1 MHSACGLTR
10 EVSVKSVLLLAAV
23 AVCASAQNSASLT
36 GRVLD
41 PSGSPVPNARVSL
54 TERDTHVRLTVRT
67 EPTGEYR
74 FPFLRVTDYLL
85 EAQAEGFGASETRS
99 LRVDKPLT
107 TDLTLELARLTSQVQ
122 VTAATI
128 AQTVDEQSKA
138 LDIIDSAELERR
150 NEFSVAEALRTIP
163 GVRVHQL
170 GGPGSFTRIAMRGMR
185 ATDTSIL
192 IDGFRLRDAASP
204 QGDATAFVG
213 DLLLSNTERIEVL
226 RGSGSSLYG
235 THATAGVINVITD
248 QGGGRLRGDLTAEGG
263 GLGLART
270 AAKFSGGA
278 WQDRVRFAGGL
289 MHLNVSRGIDD
300 HDHSRNTT
308 GHGFVQFQLA
318 PATVVSARL
327 LAADT
332 FTQLN
337 DSPFLANGRVVPSP
351 DDPDARR
358 AGFST
363 NTLLALSHH
372 WSPRASMR
380 VNYSGVSTRRDNR
393 DGSAGTRFE
402 PMFNE
407 SNRFDGRIDTVQAR
421 ADLQPDR
428 RHLLT
433 AGYEFERET
442 FDNRSS
448 TEHPDPA
455 SRVNARLGIQQ
466 SSHAA
471 FAQAQGRY
479 FAERLQLLA
488 SGRIQSFNLT
498 QPEFSTNNPLYRQFA
513 LPSPPRARTG
523 DFSAAYS
530 FVSTGTKIRAH
541 VGNSYRAPAL
551 YERFGAAFFAGAF
564 SAYGDPALAPERL
577 VAFDGGVDQYL
588 AASRIRV
595 SATYFYTRVQQ
606 SIIFDGLG
614 IVGSTDPW
622 GRFGGYRNSGGGLA
636 RGAELSIEA
645 NPIRS
650 MTLRGSYTR
659 TNADDRTSQ
668 FNNGSLRTIRVSDH
682 MFTAVA
688 SQRLW
693 RRLDVTL
700 DFTGASNYA
709 VPFSRQYVEFEGMR
723 KLDLSAAWTQP
734 VSDSQSLRFYTRV
747 ENMMNRTYLEEGF
760 RTPGAW
766 AVAGVKWMF

>member
-1 MHSACGLTR
+1 MKTT
-10 EVSVKSVLLLAAV
+10 LLLAAV
-23 AVCASAQNSASLT
+23 AVCASAENSASLS

-54 TERDTHVRLTVRT
+54 TERDTQARLTVRT
-67 EPTGEYR
+67 ETSGEYR
-74 FPFLRVTDYLL
+74 FPHLRPTDYLL
-85 EAQAEGFGASETRS
+85 EAQADGFGASETKS
-99 LRVDKPLT
+99 LRVEKAVT
-107 TDLTLELARLTSQVQ
+107 EDLTLELARLTSQVQ
-122 VTAATI
+122 VTAAAI

-138 LDIIDSAELERR
+138 LDVIDGGEIERR

-235 THATAGVINVITD
+235 SHATAGVINVITD

-263 GLGLART
+263 GLGMART

-278 WQDRVRFAGGL
+278 WQDRVRFAGGV
-289 MHLNVSRGIDD
+289 MHLNVSDGIDA

-318 PATVVSARL
+318 PATLLSARL

-337 DSPFLANGRVVPSP
+337 DSPYLLAGRVVPSP

-380 VNYSGVSTRRDNR
+380 VNYSGVSTRRDNP
-393 DGSAGTRFE
+393 DGPAGTRFE
-402 PMFNE
+402 PSFLE
-407 SNRFDGRIDTVQAR
+407 WNRFDGRIDTMQGR
-421 ADLQPDR
+421 FDFQPDR

-433 AGYEFERET
+433 VGYELERET
-442 FDNRSS
+442 FDNLSVN
-448 TEHPDPA
+448 EDPNPDA
-455 SRVNARLGIQQ
+455 RVNARLQIDQ
-466 SSHAA
+466 SSHAV

-488 SGRIQSFNLT
+488 SGRIQSFDLKHP
-498 QPEFSTNNPLYRQFA
+498 QFSTNNPLYRQFA
-513 LPSPPRARTG
+513 LPSPPQARTG

-541 VGNSYRAPAL
+541 GGNSYRAPAL
-551 YERFGAAFFAGAF
+551 YERFGASFFSGAF

-577 VAFDGGVDQYL
+577 IAFDAGVDQYL
-588 AASRIRV
+588 AASRVRV

-606 SIIFDGLG
+606 SIIFDGVG
-614 IVGSTDPW
+614 IVATTDPW

-636 RGAELSIEA
+636 RGAEFSVEA

-650 MTLRGSYTR
+650 MTLRGSYTN

-688 SQRLW
+688 TQRLW

-700 DFTGASNYA
+700 DFTGTSDYA
-709 VPFSRQYVEFEGMR
+709 VPFSRQYVEFDGMK
-723 KLDLSAAWTQP
+723 KLDLSASWTQP

-747 ENMMNRTYLEEGF
+747 ENMLNRTYLEEGF
-760 RTPGAW
+760 RTPKAW
-766 AVAGVKWMF
+766 AVGGVKWIF